1 MGRSGLMGADL
12 PYRDLNSY
20 LKGRFG
26 ERVQKITLDAGLTCP
41 NRDGRVGTG
50 GCLYCNARGSGTG
63 AWVRGQGITTQ
74 IETGIARLTRRYG
87 ASKFIAYFQSFSNT
101 YAPTARLR
109 ELYDAAL
116 AFPQV
121 VGLSVGTR
129 PDCLPD
135 EVLDLL
141 AGYARDR
148 LVWLELGL
156 QSAHDATLQKINRGH
171 DVACFTEAATR
182 AADRGV
188 KVIAHVILG
197 LPGEGP
203 QEMAATA
210 EYLGRLPLQGVK
222 IHLLYVVKGSDLVCL
237 HQRGEYTCLTE
248 EQYVSLVVD
257 FIERLPVYPVIHRLT
272 GDPHPEELVAPAWCL
287 DKARILHLLR
297 QEFIRRGT
305 CQGSRFLK

>member
-1 MGRSGLMGADL
+1 MAGDL

-50 GCLYCNARGSGTG
+50 GCLYCNVRGSGTG
-63 AWVRGQGITTQ
+63 AWDRGQSITAQ
-74 IETGIARLTRRYG
+74 MQAGIARLARRYG
-87 ASKFIAYFQSFSNT
+87 AAQFIAYFQSFSNT
-101 YAPTARLR
+101 YAPIEKLR

-121 VGLSVGTR
+121 VGLSLGTR

-135 EVLDLL
+135 DVLDLL
-141 AGYARDR
+141 AGYARER

-156 QSAHDATLQKINRGH
+156 QSAHDATLRRLNRGH
-171 DVACFTEAATR
+171 DVACFTAAATR
-182 AADRGV
+182 AAARGLEV
-188 KVIAHVILG
+188 VAHVILG

-203 QEMAATA
+203 REVAATA
-210 EYLGRLPLQGVK
+210 AYLGRLPVHGVK
-222 IHLLYVVKGSDLVCL
+222 IHLLYVVKDSGLAHL
-237 HQRGEYTCLTE
+237 HQAGEYVCLTE
-248 EQYVSLVVD
+248 EQYVQRVAD
-257 FIERLPVYPVIHRLT
+257 FIERLPAHLVIHRVT

-287 DKARILHLLR
+287 DKARVLR
-297 QEFIRRGT
+297 RLQDEFAHRGT
-305 CQGSRFLK
+305 RQGSCLIT